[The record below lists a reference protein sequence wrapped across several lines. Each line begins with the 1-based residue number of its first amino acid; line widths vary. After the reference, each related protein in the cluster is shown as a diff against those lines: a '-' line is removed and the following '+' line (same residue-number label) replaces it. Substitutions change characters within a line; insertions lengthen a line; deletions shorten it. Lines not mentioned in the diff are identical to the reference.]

1 MSQINEITNNST
13 TVRSVEEFSALAH
26 IFIALIAGVLLMAL
40 WYHIRKKFNQR
51 LKEEEQPQRIDKGL
65 LFLGAAVLVWALLG
79 GWSRYHLENE
89 ALEHGVR
96 SLLSTTN
103 NVFLLMALYYL
114 NEAPLFIQRNKRN
127 VKLIVAGLVILSLS
141 SILLFTVYGDKAFS
155 GIRISFLPDFMLSAF
170 LSVLLAVSFFK
181 TFLQRGLRIIA
192 VLSMATVGVMLYSQL
207 PEVFES
213 FQDNFANNLLRII
226 AKTSLISIF
235 LVLATNWVIQLAS
248 TPRPSEMEVYFT
260 DWSLITLTVPSK
272 NIHKKQIDFGSKT
285 TQFKNLLR
293 FSIRRKFGEGDEQY
307 IEIGHGKEID
317 NQSYL
322 SRIVNNINEIAQL
335 SEDEKLERKD
345 LFTFVGQ
352 GKYRLRILPSHINME
367 STLLEEFV
375 KDKENDLYRSF
386 SNE

>member
-1 MSQINEITNNST
+1 
-13 TVRSVEEFSALAH
+13 
-26 IFIALIAGVLLMAL
+26 
-40 WYHIRKKFNQR
+40 
-51 LKEEEQPQRIDKGL
+51 
-65 LFLGAAVLVWALLG
+65 
-79 GWSRYHLENE
+79 
-89 ALEHGVR
+89 
-96 SLLSTTN
+96 
-103 NVFLLMALYYL
+103 
-114 NEAPLFIQRNKRN
+114 
-127 VKLIVAGLVILSLS
+127 
-141 SILLFTVYGDKAFS
+141 
-155 GIRISFLPDFMLSAF
+155 
-170 LSVLLAVSFFK
+170 
-181 TFLQRGLRIIA
+181 
-192 VLSMATVGVMLYSQL
+192 
-207 PEVFES
+207 
-213 FQDNFANNLLRII
+213 
-226 AKTSLISIF
+226 
-235 LVLATNWVIQLAS
+235 
-248 TPRPSEMEVYFT
+248 MEVYFT

>member
-1 MSQINEITNNST
+1 
-13 TVRSVEEFSALAH
+13 
-26 IFIALIAGVLLMAL
+26 
-40 WYHIRKKFNQR
+40 
-51 LKEEEQPQRIDKGL
+51 
-65 LFLGAAVLVWALLG
+65 
-79 GWSRYHLENE
+79 
-89 ALEHGVR
+89 
-96 SLLSTTN
+96 
-103 NVFLLMALYYL
+103 
-114 NEAPLFIQRNKRN
+114 
-127 VKLIVAGLVILSLS
+127 
-141 SILLFTVYGDKAFS
+141 
-155 GIRISFLPDFMLSAF
+155 
-170 LSVLLAVSFFK
+170 
-181 TFLQRGLRIIA
+181 
-192 VLSMATVGVMLYSQL
+192 MATVGVMLYSQL

-248 TPRPSEMEVYFT
+248 TPRPSEMEVYFN